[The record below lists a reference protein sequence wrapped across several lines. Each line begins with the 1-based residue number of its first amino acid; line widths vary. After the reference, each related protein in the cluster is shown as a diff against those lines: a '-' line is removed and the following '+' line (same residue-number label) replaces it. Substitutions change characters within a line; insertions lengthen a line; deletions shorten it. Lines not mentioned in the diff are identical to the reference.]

1 MVDWAGTVVAT
12 TPRLVLRTF
21 REDDL
26 PVYAALN
33 ADPAV
38 VRYLID
44 EGAPRSAAF
53 AGHEM
58 G

>member
-38 VRYLID
+38 VRFLGGSPLRR
-44 EGAPRSAAF
+44 ELFR
-53 AGHEM
+53 
-58 G
+58 